1 VIALLRTEWSKAL
14 RRPRTYVAIGFV
26 MAIPVIVAFAL
37 WANPPDPG
45 RGGGQFFYVA
55 TQTGLLFPAAILRV
69 VSRLVL
75 LVVIALFAG
84 DAIAGEANT
93 GNLRYLLLRPIP
105 RGRLLAAKLTVAA
118 SLALVTT
125 IALMLTATIAG
136 GVAFGFTGLHGQAF
150 FVDQSAGNL
159 LLHTAMATGY
169 VTWSLASVVAFGFMV
184 STMTDSPGG
193 ATAAAVGLGITSQ
206 ILEAIDSL
214 GSIRNYLPLKYFD
227 AWTGLFWS
235 NRVPDDVYSGLLL
248 PIPFVLVF
256 CGVAW
261 WWFRRKDV
269 LA

>member
-1 VIALLRTEWSKAL
+1 VIALLRTEWSKTL

-26 MAIPVIVAFAL
+26 MVIPIIVAFAL
-37 WANPPDPG
+37 WANPPEPG
-45 RGGGQFFYVA
+45 RGEGFFYAA
-55 TQTGLLFPAAILRV
+55 TQTGLLFPAAMLRV

-84 DAIAGEANT
+84 DTIAGEAST
-93 GNLRYLLLRPIP
+93 GNLRYQLLRPIG
-105 RGRLLAAKLTVAA
+105 RGRLLTVKLTIAVG
-118 SLALVTT
+118 LALITT
-125 IALMLTATIAG
+125 VALMLTATIAG
-136 GVAFGFTGLHGQAF
+136 GIAFGFGPLRVPAF
-150 FVDQSAGNL
+150 FVDQSAGAL
-159 LLHTAMATGY
+159 LLHTAMATGF

-193 ATAAAVGLGITSQ
+193 ATAAAVGFGITSQ

-214 GSIRNYLPLKYFD
+214 GSVRDYLPLRYFD
-227 AWTGLFWS
+227 AWTGLFFS
-235 NRVPDDVYSGLLL
+235 NRVPDDVYSGLLQ
-248 PIPFVLVF
+248 PVPFVLGF

>member
-1 VIALLRTEWSKAL
+1 VIALLRTEWSKTL

-26 MAIPVIVAFAL
+26 MFIPMVVALAL

-45 RGGGQFFYVA
+45 DGDRFFYVA
-55 TQTGLLFPAAILRV
+55 TQSGLLFPAAMLRV

-75 LVVIALFAG
+75 LVVMALFAG
-84 DAIAGEANT
+84 DAIAGEAST
-93 GNLRYLLLRPIP
+93 GNLRYQLLRPIG
-105 RGRLLAAKLTVAA
+105 RGRLLTAKLVIAA

-136 GVAFGFTGLHGQAF
+136 GIAFGFEPIQFQAF
-150 FVDQSAGNL
+150 FVDQSTGNL
-159 LLHTAMATGY
+159 LIHIGMATGF

-184 STMTDSPGG
+184 STMTDSPAAAAG
-193 ATAAAVGLGITSQ
+193 AAVGLGITSQ
-206 ILEAIDSL
+206 ILGEIESL
-214 GSIRNYLPLKYFD
+214 GAIRDYLPLRYFD

-235 NRVPDDVYSGLLL
+235 DRVPDDVYSGLLQPL
-248 PIPFVLVF
+248 PFIVVF
-256 CGVAW
+256 LGIAW